1 MTGICVRS
9 VIIFSCGQEVLPL
22 AAVSSRRPFGG
33 RNSTHSGAAGR
44 PFPAAAEEGFPKGL
58 VPLALSA

>member
-44 PFPAAAEEGFPKGL
+44 PFPAAAEEVCQRAVALGS
-58 VPLALSA
+58 LSA